1 MIMGFIWGAVIMYL
15 LGVVIL
21 LEIMAFEDG
30 AYPDDEEELTLI
42 ALEWPYLAI
51 KVIINH
57 LLGAD
62 KDE

>member
-1 MIMGFIWGAVIMYL
+1 MGFIWGAVILYL
-15 LGVVIL
+15 LGVVLL
-21 LEIMAFEDG
+21 LETMDFEDG
-30 AYPDDEEELTLI
+30 TDLDDAEKELTLI

-51 KVIINH
+51 KVIINR